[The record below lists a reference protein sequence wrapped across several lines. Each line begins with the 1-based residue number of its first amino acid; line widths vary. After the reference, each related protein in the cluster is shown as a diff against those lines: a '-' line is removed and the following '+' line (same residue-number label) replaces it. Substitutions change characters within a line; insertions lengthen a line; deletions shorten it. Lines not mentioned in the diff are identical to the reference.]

1 MLFRFGFVLLA
12 VAGTFA
18 TSQAN
23 PNRFR
28 IGLEIDIDGKSI
40 GRMGSARNG
49 RVSLTG
55 EGGARYFYDNGKV
68 TNLKEKYPDLNIG
81 LYQMGPG
88 LVGAVWRSEGEPAYG
103 YYANGQLVAVP
114 GLFGAEKGGGDWI
127 GSIRA
132 YNPFLNQFV
141 DCPDHPQREMVASN
155 SRGTIVFQG
164 SDELSDLEPQNIYSW
179 SNGVMRQRTAG
190 GYARALNDNDV
201 ILIQDIQRLY
211 FLSPS
216 NILLPVAGTGRMPW
230 IIDGGQL
237 SNSNRVMVRQ
247 GQVAG
252 SSYYLNDG
260 DKWSTLE
267 SLTDG
272 LPSDRLF
279 YHAEMDPVTDSV
291 YAFYREGN
299 KWGCTRLDPVPEPG
313 TLAALGLG
321 VAAMLRRR
329 RKG

>member
-1 MLFRFGFVLLA
+1 MLTFSSGGQAHLLS
-12 VAGTFA
+12 T
-18 TSQAN
+18 
-23 PNRFR
+23 
-28 IGLEIDIDGKSI
+28 
-40 GRMGSARNG
+40 
-49 RVSLTG
+49 
-55 EGGARYFYDNGKV
+55 GKV
-68 TNLKEKYPDLNIG
+68 ENISAKFPKAQNLRLFA
-81 LYQMGPG
+81 
-88 LVGAVWRSEGEPAYG
+88 VGERLISAVWRSEGESQYG

-114 GLFGAEKGGGDWI
+114 GLSGAEKGGGDWI

-164 SDELSDLEPQNIYSW
+164 SEELNWISPQNIYSW
-179 SNGVMRQRTAG
+179 SDGVMRQRTAG
-190 GYARALNDNDV
+190 GYARALNDKDV
-201 ILIQDIQRLY
+201 ILIQDFSKMYYLFPDNRL
-211 FLSPS
+211 
-216 NILLPVAGTGRMPW
+216 IPVVGNGLVGFDT
-230 IIDGGQL
+230 IGGQI
-237 SNSNRVMVRQ
+237 SYSNRVMLTRNLLSQ
-247 GQVAG
+247 GHF
-252 SSYYLNDG
+252 YLNDG

-272 LPSDRLF
+272 LPESRLF

-321 VAAMLRRR
+321 VAAVLRRR
-329 RKG
+329 RS

>member
-1 MLFRFGFVLLA
+1 MGQSFGSQGTA
-12 VAGTFA
+12 RAG
-18 TSQAN
+18 
-23 PNRFR
+23 
-28 IGLEIDIDGKSI
+28 K
-40 GRMGSARNG
+40 
-49 RVSLTG
+49 VSLGTANG
-55 EGGARYFYDNGKV
+55 DQWVYDNGLL
-68 TNLKEKYPDLNIG
+68 TNLTAKFDLVSVSIG
-81 LYQMGPG
+81 AMGRNLAG
-88 LVGAVWRSEGEPAYG
+88 VRWKDRQGNDSSG

-164 SDELSDLEPQNIYSW
+164 SDELNWISPQNIYSW

-201 ILIQDIQRLY
+201 ILIQDWERILLLTPQ
-211 FLSPS
+211 
-216 NILLPVAGTGRMPW
+216 NVLLPVVGNGLAPW
-230 IIDGGQL
+230 VINGAQL
-237 SNSNRVMVRQ
+237 SNSNRVMLRQ

>member
-1 MLFRFGFVLLA
+1 
-12 VAGTFA
+12 
-18 TSQAN
+18 
-23 PNRFR
+23 
-28 IGLEIDIDGKSI
+28 
-40 GRMGSARNG
+40 MGSARNG
-49 RVSLTG
+49 RISLTG
-55 EGGARYFYDNGKV
+55 EGGARFFYDNGKV

-81 LYQMGPG
+81 LYKTGPG
-88 LVGAVWRSEGEPAYG
+88 LVGAVWSNQFGDSFYG

-141 DCPDHPQREMVASN
+141 DAPNHAQREMVASN
-155 SRGTIVFQG
+155 ARGTIVFQG

-201 ILIQDIQRLY
+201 ILVQDIQRLY

-272 LPSDRLF
+272 LPESRLF

-321 VAAMLRRR
+321 VAAALRRR
-329 RKG
+329 RMQS